1 MTINTGGAAMIDY
14 LCEITEPVYEYTRK
28 PLRKDKRRL
37 PEHMLKKRL
46 SWVRGSMMTLIHTM
60 KCINGFY
67 GKRGASCRVKHC
79 DDIKRA
85 IEHMPF
91 CTMDR
96 WCITQYCIATK
107 TIVHHWRKVI
117 ASGPSSY
124 LACST
129 VETIALFTL
138 IDICSNGE
146 SENKREQLMRKI
158 FNEPKIQSEI
168 EEKPFRS
175 CMDFLNEVNQLI
187 ANPTTVAEAD
197 HTPEGEDPFLQ
208 TSYTSFGFMGNFN
221 YGKK

>member
-60 KCINGFY
+60 KCNNGFY

-107 TIVHHWRKVI
+107 TIVHHWREGSIELIQNFRIYRRITELKRNNLM
-117 ASGPSSY
+117 ASATPIQKIIRAHKSPAS
-124 LACST
+124 
-129 VETIALFTL
+129 I
-138 IDICSNGE
+138 
-146 SENKREQLMRKI
+146 RKT
-158 FNEPKIQSEI
+158 S
-168 EEKPFRS
+168 RS
-175 CMDFLNEVNQLI
+175 KCK
-187 ANPTTVAEAD
+187 
-197 HTPEGEDPFLQ
+197 
-208 TSYTSFGFMGNFN
+208 S
-221 YGKK
+221 